1 MKKTI
6 LLIVI
11 VFIAGWCVN
20 SAYSQISYNSNQDIN
35 QTIGLN
41 EEPTDEAS
49 SQTITDTISLFFN
62 EPPEQISPF
71 DHIKENQI
79 HVFQDRI
86 IIDLKDAEW
95 ARFTDTNSMDP
106 VIDANSHAIEI
117 IPISTNQIHEGDIV
131 SYKSK
136 YAEGTIIHRVVEI
149 GEDEEGWYCRM
160 KGDNNKMQD
169 PGKIRFEQIERVVV
183 AIIY

>member
-6 LLIVI
+6 LFMVI

-20 SAYSQISYNSNQDIN
+20 SAYSQISYNNLQDTDQI
-35 QTIGLN
+35 ISLKEG
-41 EEPTDEAS
+41 PTDDTL
-49 SQTITDTISLFFN
+49 SQTITDTVSLFFN

-71 DHIKENQI
+71 DHIKESEI
-79 HVFQDRI
+79 HVFKDRI
-86 IIDLKDAEW
+86 IIDIKDAEW

-106 VIDANSHAIEI
+106 VIDADSHAIEI
-117 IPISTNQIHEGDIV
+117 KPTSVNQIHEGDIV

-149 GEDEEGWYCRM
+149 GEDEEGWFCRM

-169 PGKIRFEQIERVVV
+169 PGKIRFEQIQRVVV

>member
-6 LLIVI
+6 LLMVI

-20 SAYSQISYNSNQDIN
+20 SAYSQVSYEDSSDAAQIREV
-35 QTIGLN
+35 N
-41 EEPTDEAS
+41 EETTDDAS
-49 SQTITDTISLFFN
+49 PQSITDTVSMFLN
-62 EPPEQISPF
+62 EPPERISPF

-79 HVFQDRI
+79 HVFQNRI
-86 IIDLKDAEW
+86 IIDLQDAEW

-106 VIDANSHAIEI
+106 IIDAESHAIEI
-117 IPISTNQIHEGDIV
+117 IPASPDQIHEGDIV
-131 SYKSK
+131 SYKSE
-136 YAEGTIIHRVVEI
+136 YAAGTIIHRVVEI

-160 KGDNNKMQD
+160 KGDNNAMQD
-169 PGKIRFEQIERVVV
+169 PGKIRFEQIQRVVV